1 MSTRSIALAVFLL
14 LPGFATAAQRTA
26 HPDPNPG
33 AAAPRN
39 EAAAPV
45 SLMELARADVV
56 MESGGTAPEKRAGP
70 AVTNPNEG
78 PTGKVVDLVVSTQDG
93 QLACA
98 ALAVGKLLGSDERT
112 VLVPATAFRT
122 ASSGTRAVVFLRLTK
137 AELSGLP
144 EFDLKK
150 EGKDGLDRAVERARG
165 LGSAGGGSGI
175 REAEKGRD
183 GEKAKETAPGF
194 SLSAAPNYVLASQLP
209 DCTVSGTDAEF
220 GKVHDASVDP
230 AKNTISYLIIA
241 RSGGAGSGPTMH
253 AVPFRAC
260 KWTSTAGKV
269 DIKLPKPTEQLKSAP
284 EYKKPDQ
291 GILTSE
297 QARAADAFFGGGKP
311 GDTDGTRPL

>member
-1 MSTRSIALAVFLL
+1 MSTRFVALAVFVLV
-14 LPGFATAAQRTA
+14 PGLALAQKSA
-26 HPDPNPG
+26 HPDPNVG
-33 AAAPRN
+33 AAAPRSD
-39 EAAAPV
+39 AAAPV
-45 SLMELARADVV
+45 SLMDLARADVV
-56 MESGGTAPEKRAGP
+56 LESGNTVSEKRAGP
-70 AVTNPNEG
+70 AVTNPNEA

-122 ASSGTRAVVFLRLTK
+122 APAGERSVIVLRLTK

-165 LGSAGGGSGI
+165 LGSAGGANGI
-175 REAEKGRD
+175 RESDKGRG
-183 GEKAKETAPGF
+183 GEKAKESAPGA
-194 SLSAAPNYVLASQLP
+194 SLSSAPNFVLASQLP
-209 DCTVSGTDAEF
+209 ECTVSGTDSEF

-230 AKNTISYLIIA
+230 AKNTIGYLIVS
-241 RSGGAGSGPTMH
+241 RTGGAGSGTTMH

-260 KWTSTAGKV
+260 KWTSAAGKV
-269 DIKLPKPTEQLKSAP
+269 DIKLAKPTEQLKSAP

-297 QARAADAFFGGGKP
+297 QAKAADAFFGGGKP
-311 GDTDGTRPL
+311 GETEGTRPL

>member
-1 MSTRSIALAVFLL
+1 M
-14 LPGFATAAQRTA
+14 
-26 HPDPNPG
+26 D
-33 AAAPRN
+33 
-39 EAAAPV
+39 
-45 SLMELARADVV
+45 LARADVV
-56 MESGGTAPEKRAGP
+56 LESGNTVSEKRAGP
-70 AVTNPNEG
+70 AVTNPNDVA
-78 PTGKVVDLVVSTQDG
+78 TGKVVDLVVSTQDG

-122 ASSGTRAVVFLRLTK
+122 AAAGQRSVIVLRLTK
-137 AELSGLP
+137 AELSSLP

-165 LGSAGGGSGI
+165 LGSSGGGSGV
-175 REAEKGRD
+175 RE
-183 GEKAKETAPGF
+183 GEKSRESEKTKESSPG
-194 SLSAAPNYVLASQLP
+194 SSITAAPNFVLASQLP

-230 AKNTISYLIIA
+230 ARNTIGYLIVA
-241 RSGGAGSGPTMH
+241 RSGAAGSGVTLH

-260 KWTSTAGKV
+260 KWTNAAGKV
-269 DIKLPKPTEQLKSAP
+269 DIKIAKPSELLKSAP